1 MKRAFAEAALVVA
14 VAAVAFAVG
23 RAHPPGAPSELSTVA
38 GKVVV
43 DPDGTVNIPAFA
55 VPLSSYM
62 TDKAKEV
69 YIDGITHPAQ
79 VVTDQ
84 GIAKY
89 RETHNASFYA
99 PRLAKAE
106 KLYPVDIEDTKI
118 AGVHVE
124 IITPKGGIADS
135 NKERVLIEVHGGS
148 FQLGAVLGGRIESM
162 PIANVGKIKIVA
174 VDYRQGPEN
183 KFPAGSED
191 TTAVYKELLKTYK
204 PENIGLYGCS
214 GGGVMTAQTLAWIL
228 KEGLP
233 VPGAAGIFC
242 AAAESFSGG
251 DSRFWGLPLDVF
263 FSAAPPPPSPNP
275 PPFPMAY
282 FSDVNLKD
290 PLVAPLYH
298 LDVLA
303 KFPPTLL
310 LTGTRGL
317 DLSSVAFTHTQMA
330 KAGAQSE
337 FFAWEGMWHAF
348 LYDVEVPEA
357 QDAYNVIWKFFDKHL
372 GK

>member
-23 RAHPPGAPSELSTVA
+23 RAHPPGAPSELSPVA

-106 KLYPVDIEDTKI
+106 RLYPVDIEDTKI

-275 PPFPMAY
+275 PPFPMA
-282 FSDVNLKD
+282 
-290 PLVAPLYH
+290 
-298 LDVLA
+298 
-303 KFPPTLL
+303 
-310 LTGTRGL
+310 
-317 DLSSVAFTHTQMA
+317 
-330 KAGAQSE
+330 
-337 FFAWEGMWHAF
+337 
-348 LYDVEVPEA
+348 
-357 QDAYNVIWKFFDKHL
+357 
-372 GK
+372 